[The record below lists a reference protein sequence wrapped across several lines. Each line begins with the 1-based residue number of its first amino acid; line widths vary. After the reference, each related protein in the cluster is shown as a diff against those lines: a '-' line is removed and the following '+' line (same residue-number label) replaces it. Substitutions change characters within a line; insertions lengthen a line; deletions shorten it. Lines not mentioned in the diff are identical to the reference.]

1 MFGIPL
7 EYLMFGGIGFC
18 LAALIALMVMPAV
31 HRRADRLARARYDD
45 LPLSMQEIRAEKDT
59 IRAGFAAATREL
71 EMRVDR
77 LREKTSAHATELAR
91 KNQLVERLRQEAEAA
106 TKALRES
113 EAREQAVRD
122 ELREARR
129 GFADRDVTL
138 DEAESEIASL
148 RRELK
153 QKDAALRASQADL
166 EGAQRALA
174 GRADALAVAER
185 NLAERDAAL
194 QELERTVAAL
204 RAERAGRDAALTRAE
219 HDIAAIKAEIAAFA
233 AGRPQPERPA
243 LQRADTQ
250 PSANRPVEIVPFVP
264 APRPGTTAPAYREAE
279 PLQRETAA
287 PRAPLDVI
295 PAPSRLLPPT
305 IPPAHRPSVNVR
317 QAAAE
322 IADAARRIDDNHDG
336 QNQRLRALYAP
347 TIKPTP

>member
-59 IRAGFAAATREL
+59 IRAGFAAATRDLEL
-71 EMRVDR
+71 RVDK
-77 LREKTSAHATELAR
+77 LREKTAAHATELAR
-91 KNQLVERLRQEAEAA
+91 KNALLERLRQEAEAA
-106 TKALRES
+106 VTALRES
-113 EAREQAVRD
+113 EAREQALRD

-129 GFADRDVTL
+129 GFAARDVTL
-138 DEAESEIASL
+138 DEAEREIASL
-148 RRELK
+148 RRDLK
-153 QKDAALRASQADL
+153 QKDAALCAAQADL
-166 EGAQRALA
+166 ESAQRALA
-174 GRADALAVAER
+174 GKTDALAVAER

-194 QELERTVAAL
+194 QELERAVAAL

-233 AGRPQPERPA
+233 AGRPLQRPA

-250 PSANRPVEIVPFVP
+250 PLADRPVEVVPFVP
-264 APRPGTTAPAYREAE
+264 APRPATTAPTTREAE
-279 PLQRETAA
+279 PLQRDTAA

-305 IPPAHRPSVNVR
+305 IPPAQRPSDNVR